1 MKAGLEV
8 HQQLA
13 TGKLFCRCPAELDD
27 AVGPTITRRLRPT
40 GGETASIDPAV
51 AFEAARGQLF
61 RYEVSPSSCLVDAD
75 EEPPRP
81 MDPEALDVALSVALL
96 LHARPVDEIQVMRK
110 IVIDGSNTTGFQR
123 TSLVATDGWIEY
135 GGRRIAVPTIC
146 LEEDAARKVAQGD
159 GESRFRLDRLGIP
172 LVEIATAPELT
183 SGAEARGV
191 AEEIGLLLRATRKVR
206 RGIGTIREDLNVSVE
221 GGTRVE
227 IKGVQELRLLPQYV
241 ASERSRQEMLL
252 QVREKLRAR
261 GAHVGAEDAVDL
273 TDVVKELSTG
283 PFRELAKGGSALGL
297 RLPGF
302 GGLIGGSAGATER
315 LGRELAEYVR
325 ATGVRGLLHSDELP
339 GYGVDAERLERIRSR
354 LGAGDEDGF
363 VVVVAPS
370 RERAEKALGAAR
382 DRAALAIQGVPPET
396 RDPLPDGRTRY
407 SRPLPGR
414 DRMYPET
421 DVPPIAIDAERVERI
436 RRALPELP
444 AVAAARLAARYGLG
458 SEVVRELQRRDE
470 VERFEELASGGLPP
484 ALVARGLTQDLDS
497 ALSSAAESTREL
509 SVGEWRELLTAVQD
523 GRIAKEG
530 IPQVLSALL
539 ASHSSVEAA
548 IAASGLSGLSRGQLE
563 EIAAAIVGRNA
574 ELVRRRGMGAVSPL
588 MGELMAE
595 VRGRWDGQEAAAVL
609 RAAVERSLAAS
620 SA

>member
-27 AVGPTITRRLRPT
+27 TVGPTITRRLRPT

-75 EEPPRP
+75 EEPPLP

-123 TSLVATDGWIEY
+123 TSLVATDGWIDY
-135 GGRRIAVPTIC
+135 AGRRIGVPTIC

-191 AEEIGLLLRATRKVR
+191 AEEIGLLLRATRRVR
-206 RGIGTIREDLNVSVE
+206 RGIGTIREDLNVSVD

-227 IKGVQELRLLPQYV
+227 IKGVQELRLLSQYV
-241 ASERSRQEMLL
+241 ASERTRQETLL
-252 QVREKLRAR
+252 QVRDRLRAR
-261 GAHVGAEDAVDL
+261 GAHLGESPAVDL
-273 TDVVKELSTG
+273 ADLLTGLSAG
-283 PFRELAKGGSALGL
+283 PFRELANGGSALGL

-302 GGLIGGSAGATER
+302 GGLLGGLAGSSER

-339 GYGVDAERLERIRSR
+339 GYGVDAERLEQLRAR

-363 VVVVAPS
+363 LLVVAA
-370 RERAEKALGAAR
+370 RRDRAETALAAAR
-382 DRAALAIQGVPPET
+382 DRARRAIEGVPPET

-421 DVPPIAIDAERVERI
+421 DVPPIAIDAERIDRI

-444 AVAAARLAARYGLG
+444 AVAASRLAARYGLG
-458 SEVVRELQRRDE
+458 TEVLRELQRRDE
-470 VERFEELASGGLPP
+470 VERFEHLASGTLPP
-484 ALVARGLTQDLDS
+484 ALVARALTQDLDS
-497 ALSSAAESTREL
+497 ARALAPDSAREPSEAEL
-509 SVGEWRELLTAVQD
+509 RELLTAVRS

-530 IPQVLSALL
+530 IPPVLGALM
-539 ASHSSVEAA
+539 AGSDSIEAA
-548 IAASGLSGLSRGQLE
+548 IASSGLAGLSRGQLE
-563 EIAAAIVGRNA
+563 EIAAGIVARNA

-609 RAAVERSLAAS
+609 RAAVEKSLARS

>member
-1 MKAGLEV
+1 
-8 HQQLA
+8 
-13 TGKLFCRCPAELDD
+13 
-27 AVGPTITRRLRPT
+27 
-40 GGETASIDPAV
+40 AV

-61 RYEVSPSSCLVDAD
+61 RYEVSPGSCLVDAD
-75 EEPPRP
+75 EEPPLP
-81 MDPEALDVALSVALL
+81 MDAEALDVALSVALL

-135 GGRRIAVPTIC
+135 GGRRIGIPTIC

-191 AEEIGLLLRATRKVR
+191 AEEIGLLLRATRRVR

-241 ASERSRQEMLL
+241 ASERTRQETLL
-252 QVREKLRAR
+252 HVRDKLRAR
-261 GAHVGAEDAVDL
+261 GAHLGESAVVEL
-273 TDVVKELSTG
+273 TDLLKGLASV
-283 PFRELAKGGSALGL
+283 PFRELANGGTALGL

-302 GGLIGGSAGATER
+302 AGLLGGSAGSTER

-325 ATGVRGLLHSDELP
+325 VTGTRGLLHSDELP
-339 GYGVDAERLERIRSR
+339 GYGVDAERLEQLRAR
-354 LGAGDEDGF
+354 LGVGDEDGF
-363 VVVVAPS
+363 VLVVAPS
-370 RERAEKALGAAR
+370 RARAEKAVGAAR
-382 DRAALAIQGVPPET
+382 ERAVLAIAGVPPET

-421 DVPPIAIDAERVERI
+421 DVPPIAVDAERVERL
-436 RRALPELP
+436 RRSLPELP
-444 AVAAARLAARYGLG
+444 AVAATRLAGRYGLG
-458 SEVVRELQRRDE
+458 TEVVRDLQRRDE
-470 VERFEELASGGLPP
+470 VERFEHLASGPFTP
-484 ALVARGLTQDLDS
+484 ALVARALTQDLDGAKALAPDS
-497 ALSSAAESTREL
+497 AREPTESEL
-509 SVGEWRELLTAVQD
+509 RELLTAVHE

-530 IPQVLSALL
+530 IPPVLGALL
-539 ASHSSVEAA
+539 AGGDSVERA
-548 IAASGLSGLSRGQLE
+548 IAASGLSGLSRGRLE
-563 EIAAAIVGRNA
+563 EMAASIVARNA
-574 ELVRRRGMGAVSPL
+574 ELVRRRGMNAVSPL

-609 RAAVERSLAAS
+609 RAAVEKSLAGS